1 MCAGVVKLA
10 DATDSKSVGSDTVP
24 VRVRPPAPTDKPR
37 PRSGFVSLLGILL
50 FPKLKYTDF
59 SALSI
64 TFISPNY
71 GTVAI
76 IPTTTPTTR
85 FTCRFAIYC

>member
-24 VRVRPPAPTDKPR
+24 VRVRPPAPRHKPR

-59 SALSI
+59 RALSI

-71 GTVAI
+71 RSIGTVPTGSPAI
-76 IPTTTPTTR
+76 RLT
-85 FTCRFAIYC
+85 FCFAIYY

>member
-37 PRSGFVSLLGILL
+37 QSSRFVFYKVILF
-50 FPKLKYTDF
+50 FPKLIYTDF
-59 SALSI
+59 RALSI

-71 GTVAI
+71 VTIAG